1 MSNLNVVPQGVAN
14 LCSAVTLA
22 LLVACLLGWVS
33 LRCRMG
39 DKAGYA
45 SNPINGVFSSSPS
58 FLNAIST
65 STTNGGGVFGDPAG
79 DGPINEL
86 EFSRRKAEGLVARN
100 VSGMVARNQGFAVR
114 GNEPPVFW
122 NAGELLDINPVW
134 EAARGNESNISPG
147 MSTVAG
153 TPISGMLS
161 PY

>member
-33 LRCRMG
+33 LKCRMG

-58 FLNAIST
+58 FLNSIST
-65 STTNGGGVFGDPAG
+65 STTNGGGVYGDPAG
-79 DGPINEL
+79 DGPINRA
-86 EFSRRKAEGLVARN
+86 EFGRGRGAEGLVARN
-100 VSGMVARNQGFAVR
+100 GMVARNQGFAVN

-122 NAGELLDINPVW
+122 NAGELIDINPVW
-134 EAARGNESNISPG
+134 EAARGNESNLDPG
-147 MSTVAG
+147 QKTLAG
-153 TPISGMLS
+153 TSISGMLS